1 MSTNQ
6 SSIEFRNKIGSLGF
20 GFMRASF
27 DESHTDREQT
37 IKALHHAMDSGIVLF
52 DTADIYAPTW
62 NTFGHNEILLAEA
75 IRTWAGDKSRIVV
88 ATKAGITRK
97 PGEVWGRNA
106 SLDYLL
112 RAAEASAGRLGL
124 NKIPLWQH
132 HRLDPNMPFELQLEN
147 LAALRER
154 GMFEHLGV
162 SNYSA
167 KQLARAIEIA
177 GPIVSVQNQFNPAYR
192 QESEVFTVCEANN
205 ITFLPWS
212 PMRGVNGTPTQP
224 IFEEVGN
231 ELGFNRFEIAIAWLR
246 AQSTAVVPIP
256 GVSRIQSVDDA
267 LSGLKI
273 ELSSDILA
281 RIDEGLSDSLPLDEE
296 LMSDQPK

>member
-6 SSIEFRNKIGSLGF
+6 TGIAFRNKVGSLGL

-27 DESHTDREQT
+27 DATNTDRETT
-37 IKALHHAMDSGIVLF
+37 IAALHHAMSAGIVLF

-62 NTFGHNEILLAEA
+62 DSFGHNELLLAEA
-75 IRTWAGDKSRIVV
+75 IRTWGGDSSTLVI

-97 PGEVWGRNA
+97 PGEIWGRNA

-124 NKIPLWQH
+124 NRIPLWQH
-132 HRLDPNMPFELQLEN
+132 HRLDPSMQFETQIEN

-154 GMFEHLGV
+154 GIFENLGV
-162 SNYSA
+162 SNYNA
-167 KQLARAIEIA
+167 KQLSRAIEIA

-192 QESEVFTVCEANN
+192 QESEVFAVCEANN
-205 ITFLPWS
+205 ISYLPWS

-224 IFEEVGN
+224 IFETIGN
-231 ELGFNRFEIAIAWLR
+231 QIGFNRFEVALAWLR
-246 AQSTAVVPIP
+246 SQSSAVVPIP
-256 GVSRIQSVDDA
+256 GVTRIESVSDA
-267 LSGLKI
+267 INGLKL
-273 ELSSDILA
+273 ELTSDQLA
-281 RIDEGLSDSLPLDEE
+281 RIDEGLTDSLPIDAE
-296 LMSDQPK
+296 LLSDQPH